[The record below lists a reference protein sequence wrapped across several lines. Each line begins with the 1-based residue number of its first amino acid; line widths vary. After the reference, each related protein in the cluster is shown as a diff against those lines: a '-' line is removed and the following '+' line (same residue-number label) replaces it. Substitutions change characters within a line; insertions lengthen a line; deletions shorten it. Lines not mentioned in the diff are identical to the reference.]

1 MLIGNAGRDPEVRY
15 LDGNGAQGGSNSK
28 VATFTLATTERFKDR
43 SGNLQENT
51 EWHNIVSF
59 RNADF
64 CERFVR
70 KGTQLF
76 IEGRIRTR
84 EYTDQTG
91 TKKYRTEIVADNI
104 QLLGRRSD
112 NPAAQDSGYQGAPT
126 YQAPAGGYAQAPG
139 GFAPA
144 SAGFAPASGGFAPAS
159 AGFAPA
165 SQAAPSAAP
174 ASPATPAA
182 DFAQADPAAPTAAP
196 APGPIA
202 LDLNADSPSDDL
214 PF

>member
-1 MLIGNAGRDPEVRY
+1 
-15 LDGNGAQGGSNSK
+15 
-28 VATFTLATTERFKDR
+28 
-43 SGNLQENT
+43 
-51 EWHNIVSF
+51 
-59 RNADF
+59 
-64 CERFVR
+64 
-70 KGTQLF
+70 
-76 IEGRIRTR
+76 

-126 YQAPAGGYAQAPG
+126 YQAPAGGYAQASG

-144 SAGFAPASGGFAPAS
+144 SAGFAPASVGFAPAS

-165 SQAAPSAAP
+165 SQAAPAQAPSTEGGFNQTGQAAP
-174 ASPATPAA
+174 ATG
-182 DFAQADPAAPTAAP
+182 FAQTASTAATAAP
-196 APGPIA
+196 APSPIP